1 MHLRILKNFF
11 VCIVISVFILFPW
24 NGQKA
29 IGQSLPGRTVEAAP
43 VPSENPE
50 PTPVLKSEIEQIKS
64 RGKIVI
70 AMVNKD
76 NAPFFSQNKDG
87 KLVGLDVDLAES
99 IAESLGIKAEFLR
112 NSSTFDGVIE
122 NVYRGEADIAI
133 SKLARSLPRAQKV
146 LFSNPYL
153 NFRQALLLNR
163 LSLAKSQSTGQTTDQ
178 VVKDFQGKIGVYAGS
193 VYVQYASKTFP
204 KATIVE
210 FTNWEDAIDA
220 VVSGQVTA
228 LFRDELEVR
237 SVVLKKPELSIK
249 LRTVVLTDTRDTK
262 GIVTASGKHFLL
274 DYTNLFLDTQYKQ
287 LDANHILNDYIN

>member
-1 MHLRILKNFF
+1 MYLRILQNFF
-11 VCIVISVFILFPW
+11 VCIVISAFILFPW
-24 NGQKA
+24 NGQKT
-29 IGQSLPGRTVEAAP
+29 IGQSLPESTVQAAP

-50 PTPVLKSEIEQIKS
+50 PTPVPKSEIEQIKS
-64 RGKIVI
+64 KGKIVI

-153 NFRQALLLNR
+153 NFR
-163 LSLAKSQSTGQTTDQ
+163 
-178 VVKDFQGKIGVYAGS
+178 
-193 VYVQYASKTFP
+193 
-204 KATIVE
+204 
-210 FTNWEDAIDA
+210 
-220 VVSGQVTA
+220 
-228 LFRDELEVR
+228 
-237 SVVLKKPELSIK
+237 
-249 LRTVVLTDTRDTK
+249 
-262 GIVTASGKHFLL
+262 
-274 DYTNLFLDTQYKQ
+274 
-287 LDANHILNDYIN
+287 